1 MTGVQAE
8 PAADRHGLGEA
19 CEHTAVQH
27 YSESYADLGCKLQVH
42 RTTHTYTLS
51 PRTSMSREQLEMLFL
66 RPETSHHHALENH
79 VQDDGAEGRAL
90 ADTNGDY
97 NT

>member
-1 MTGVQAE
+1 MNTRLSNITLNPMLTWAASYKSTE
-8 PAADRHGLGEA
+8 PH
-19 CEHTAVQH
+19 
-27 YSESYADLGCKLQVH
+27 
-42 RTTHTYTLS
+42 THTYTLS